1 MSARARLVVW
11 CATSAIA
18 LLALLA
24 PALAAA
30 QSGTGGEANRPALSG
45 SERLRSEDRQ
55 GPPLAEG
62 GVMGQ
67 RRQMIEQQVRRR
79 FAEVVRN
86 QLQLD
91 HRQMQHLMDVNRK
104 FEGRRRDMNV
114 RERESRQQLRG
125 EVERDKQADNPRVA
139 TALQQLLAIQKERAA
154 LLEDEDKDLSGFL
167 TPVQRARYLALQ
179 EQLRRRVEEMR
190 RRAAAGLD
198 PMDPPGAPPEPP
210 EPPGGD

>member
-67 RRQMIEQQVRRR
+67 RRRMIEQQVRRR

-104 FEGRRRDMNV
+104 FEGLRRDMNV